1 MKLLVTGGAGFI
13 GSNFVRHLL
22 VARNDI
28 QILNLDKLTYAG
40 NLENL
45 DSVAKDSR
53 YSFVQGDVVDA
64 KQVNEVMAGGFDAV
78 VNFAAETH
86 VDRSIEDASPF
97 VRTNVM
103 GTQVLLEAAR
113 KARLPLFVHISTDE
127 VYGTAP
133 PQVSFREDAHLE
145 PRSPY
150 AASKAAAD
158 HLVGAYAVTYGLP
171 VILLRCTNNYG
182 PFQFPEK
189 LIPLMVANAREDKP
203 LPVYGDGL
211 NERDWLYVEDY
222 ARAIALV
229 LEKGKPGE
237 TYNVSAGSPEPN
249 LKIVRTILQVLG
261 KPESLIKF
269 VQDRPGHDR
278 RYALDS
284 GKIRQELGWQ
294 PAVTFEEGIQRTI
307 TWYQK
312 NDGWLERARSGE
324 YRKYYDRHY
333 TRRAETFG
341 SPSQ

>member
-13 GSNFVRHLL
+13 GSNFIRHLL
-22 VARNDI
+22 AARSDL
-28 QILNLDKLTYAG
+28 QVLNLDKLTYAG

-45 DSVAKDSR
+45 DSVAKDPR

-64 KQVNEVMAGGFDAV
+64 QQVNAVMADGFDAL

-86 VDRSIEDASPF
+86 VDRSIEDAAPF

-113 KARLPLFVHISTDE
+113 KTRLPLFVHISTDE

-133 PQVSFREDAHLE
+133 AQVSFREDAHLE

-171 VILLRCTNNYG
+171 VIALRCTNNYG

-189 LIPLMVANAREDKP
+189 LIPLMIANAREDKP

-237 TYNVSAGSPEPN
+237 IYNVSAGSPEPN
-249 LKIVRTILQVLG
+249 LKVVKTILRILG

-284 GKIRQELGWQ
+284 GKICKELGWQ

-307 TWYQK
+307 AWYQK
-312 NDGWLERARSGE
+312 NDGWLEQARSGE

-341 SPSQ
+341 TPPQ